1 MEATL
6 RTFIVPV
13 IGFTAIQLHK
23 YMNFSWLMELMF
35 VALIVSPYMVPE
47 KKKVDIGVQT
57 NCDTITEI
65 KAHTKGYN
73 MVIGACVLLGFMG
86 YMSTLLF

>member
-13 IGFTAIQLHK
+13 VGFTLIQFHK

-35 VALIVSPYMVPE
+35 VVMVVSPYMVPE
-47 KKKVDIGVQT
+47 KKKVDIGIQT
-57 NCDTITEI
+57 NCDAFTET
-65 KAHTKGYN
+65 KAQTKGYN
-73 MVIGACVLLGFMG
+73 RIIGACVLVGFMG
-86 YMSTLLF
+86 YLGTMLF